1 MFKLVLKD
9 GYEKALIIDLIIEEI
24 EKRKKKAADI
34 ESSVGSIG
42 CAADCIEICQK
53 RIKIFEGMLEQLGVK

>member
-1 MFKLVLKD
+1 MFKLVLKY
-9 GYEKALIIDLIIEEI
+9 GYYEALVINMMIEEI
-24 EKRKKKAADI
+24 EKQKKKAADM

-53 RIKIFEGMLEQLGVK
+53 RIKIFEGLLEQLGMK

>member
-24 EKRKKKAADI
+24 EKQKKEAADI

-42 CAADCIEICQK
+42 CAADCIEVCQK

>member
-1 MFKLVLKD
+1 MFSIDVND
-9 GYEKALIIDLIIEEI
+9 DYEKALLVDLIVAEI
-24 EKRKKKAADI
+24 ENQNKKAAEL

-42 CAADCIEICQK
+42 CAADCIEVCQK

>member
-9 GYEKALIIDLIIEEI
+9 GYEEALVINMIIEEI
-24 EKRKKKAADI
+24 EKQKKQAADI

-42 CAADCIEICQK
+42 CAADYIEVCQK

>member
-1 MFKLVLKD
+1 MHKLELKN

-24 EKRKKKAADI
+24 EKQKKEAADI

-42 CAADCIEICQK
+42 CAADCIEVCQK

>member
-1 MFKLVLKD
+1 MHKLELKN
-9 GYEKALIIDLIIEEI
+9 GYEAALIIDLIIEEI
-24 EKRKKKAADI
+24 EKQKKEAADI

-42 CAADCIEICQK
+42 CAADCIEVCQK

>member
-1 MFKLVLKD
+1 MHKLELKN
-9 GYEKALIIDLIIEEI
+9 GYEAALIINMIIEEI
-24 EKRKKKAADI
+24 EKQKKEAADI

-42 CAADCIEICQK
+42 CAADCIEVCQK

>member
-9 GYEKALIIDLIIEEI
+9 GYEEALVINMIIAEI
-24 EKRKKKAADI
+24 EKQKKKAADI

-42 CAADCIEICQK
+42 CAADCIEVCQK
-53 RIKIFEGMLEQLGVK
+53 RIKIFKGMLEQLGVK